1 MAQVVQSVLVMH
13 PVQRMYGLVDGVEAY
28 PDFLPWC
35 GGVAVK
41 ERTDAVTEARID
53 INFHGVKAHF
63 HTRNAKTPDRML
75 IALVDGPF
83 QRFEGEWVFTPLGEE
98 ACKVELR
105 LHWEFSTRLLEKV
118 IGPVFNRI
126 ASTFVQS
133 FERRAD
139 QLWGEVG

>member
-1 MAQVVQSVLVMH
+1 MSQVVQSVLVMH
-13 PVQRMYGLVDGVEAY
+13 PAHRMFNLVDGVEAY
-28 PDFLPWC
+28 PEFLPWC
-35 GGVAVK
+35 GGVEVR
-41 ERTDAVTEARID
+41 ERTSAVTEARIN

-63 HTRNAKTPDRML
+63 HTRNIKSPDRML

-83 QRFEGEWVFTPLGEE
+83 KRFEGEWVFTPLRED

-105 LHWEFSTRLLEKV
+105 LHWEFSTRLLEGV

-139 QLWGEVG
+139 ELFGEGD

>member
-1 MAQVVQSVLVMH
+1 MSQVVQSVLVMH
-13 PVQRMYGLVDGVEAY
+13 PVQRMFDLVDGVEAY

-35 GGVAVK
+35 GGVQVK
-41 ERTDAVTEARID
+41 ERTDTVTEARID

-63 HTRNAKTPDRML
+63 HTRNTKAPNHML
-75 IALVDGPF
+75 ISLVDGPF
-83 QRFEGEWVFTPLGEE
+83 KRFEGEWVFTPLGDD

-139 QLWGEVG
+139 QLFGEGG

>member
-1 MAQVVQSVLVMH
+1 MSQVVQSVLLLH
-13 PVQRMYGLVDGVEAY
+13 PAQRMFDLVDAVEAY
-28 PDFLPWC
+28 PEFLPWC
-35 GGVAVK
+35 GGVEVK
-41 ERTDAVTEARID
+41 ERTPEVTEARID

-63 HTRNAKTPDRML
+63 HTRNTKSPNQML

-83 QRFEGEWVFTPLGEE
+83 KRFEGEWVFTPLSEA

-105 LHWEFSTRLLEKV
+105 LHWEFSSRVLEKV

-133 FERRAD
+133 FEKRAD
-139 QLWGEVG
+139 EVFGEAD

>member
-1 MAQVVQSVLVMH
+1 MSQVVQSVLVMH
-13 PVQRMYGLVDGVEAY
+13 PVQRMFDLVDGVEAY
-28 PDFLPWC
+28 PEFLPWC
-35 GGVAVK
+35 GGVQVK
-41 ERTDAVTEARID
+41 ERTDTVTEARID

-63 HTRNAKTPDRML
+63 HTRNLKSPNHML

-83 QRFEGEWVFTPLGEE
+83 KRFEGEWVFTPLSDE

-139 QLWGEVG
+139 QLFGEGG

>member
-1 MAQVVQSVLVMH
+1 MVKVEKTVLVHHTAAQMFD
-13 PVQRMYGLVDGVEAY
+13 LVDGVERY
-28 PDFLPWC
+28 REFLPWC

-41 ERTDAVTEARID
+41 ERTPDVTEARID

-63 HTRNAKTPDRML
+63 HTRNTKSPNHML

-83 QRFEGEWVFTPLGEE
+83 KRFEGEWVFTPLGED

-133 FERRAD
+133 FEKRAD
-139 QLWGEVG
+139 QLFGEG

>member
-1 MAQVVQSVLVMH
+1 MSQVVQSVLVLH
-13 PVQRMYGLVDGVEAY
+13 PARRMFELVDAVEAY

-35 GGVAVK
+35 GGVTVK
-41 ERTDAVTEARID
+41 ERNDAITEARID
-53 INFHGVKAHF
+53 INFHGVRAHF
-63 HTRNAKTPDRML
+63 HTRNTKSPNHML

-83 QRFEGEWVFTPLGEE
+83 KRFEGEWVFTPLSDE

-139 QLWGEVG
+139 QLFGEGG